1 MDSFL
6 DTNIPLA
13 FVFAIE
19 PSNTIAKIIFKIY
32 DKYFWSDNVK
42 IEFDHRFNQK
52 QTTLSSFFNELHHGV
67 EKSYNSYFTK
77 KEMMQFAYN
86 WDFDNEKQKKDI
98 IQSVKNFWEK
108 YFPYNSRPEK
118 MELENKLKEFLMDLN
133 SSTFRKVKNIPNLFD
148 EEIVRTNEYPKLF
161 AEFTKL
167 KMDKCDKE
175 IVLDAHDFGINHD
188 IDFITFDDLCKKG
201 ASLHELS
208 FKNVLGR
215 FDFS

>member
-86 WDFDNEKQKKDI
+86 WDFDNEKQK
-98 IQSVKNFWEK
+98 
-108 YFPYNSRPEK
+108 R
-118 MELENKLKEFLMDLN
+118 
-133 SSTFRKVKNIPNLFD
+133 TLF
-148 EEIVRTNEYPKLF
+148 
-161 AEFTKL
+161 
-167 KMDKCDKE
+167 
-175 IVLDAHDFGINHD
+175 
-188 IDFITFDDLCKKG
+188 
-201 ASLHELS
+201 SQ
-208 FKNVLGR
+208 
-215 FDFS
+215 